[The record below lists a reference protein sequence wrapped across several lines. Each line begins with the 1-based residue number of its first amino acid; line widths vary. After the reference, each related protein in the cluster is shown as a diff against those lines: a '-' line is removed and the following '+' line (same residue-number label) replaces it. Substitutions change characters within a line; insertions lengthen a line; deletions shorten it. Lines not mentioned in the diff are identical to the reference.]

1 MECMCMCVE
10 SNISENEVI
19 HLELVNSFWPVLIRW
34 NYDEMLSPPDTKR
47 QNQNQ
52 DEVEHVR
59 EIKGA
64 TKHSQTIQLEK
75 ELEMPKTFEHF
86 KWEKSSGERTP
97 TYIHE
102 LISLYGCQFSNAT
115 TTSIERA
122 NGIVRKPIW
131 MNTPLWRSESFI
143 FSHSPP
149 LSIQIYKPQNL
160 LCDLKTINWMRMT
173 FNKLNNTQNS
183 FPTWFQCVYFFVCAW
198 AWIKISSHCPSG
210 IVIAGCHRCWLFVH
224 CLFGCPF
231 SCVFVTFFFHSL
243 FVRLFLF

>member
-10 SNISENEVI
+10 SNISGNEVI
-19 HLELVNSFWPVLIRW
+19 HLEFVNSFWPVLIRW

-86 KWEKSSGERTP
+86 EWEKSSGERTP
-97 TYIHE
+97 TYDSWANLFIWLPILE
-102 LISLYGCQFSNAT
+102 CNNDINR
-115 TTSIERA
+115 TSEWNCEKA
-122 NGIVRKPIW
+122 YLNEQ
-131 MNTPLWRSESFI
+131 RSESFI
-143 FSHSPP
+143 FSHSLP

-210 IVIAGCHRCWLFVH
+210 IVIAGCHRCWLFAH
-224 CLFGCPF
+224 CLLGCPF

-243 FVRLFLF
+243 FFRLFLF